1 MRILCGGGGCIRCT
15 LQGALL
21 GRQDKVSTAGD
32 GGVDEV
38 QQGVGLITF
47 LEGQASCHIG
57 TEGQQPAD
65 SILGCMMGIDWLGV
79 LMHAQCVSCFGE

>member
-1 MRILCGGGGCIRCT
+1 MRILCGGGGCIRSK
-15 LQGALL
+15 LQQALL

-32 GGVDEV
+32 SAVDEV
-38 QQGVGLITF
+38 QQGVGLIAF

-65 SILGCMMGIDWLGV
+65 SIMGCEMEIDWLEV
-79 LMHAQCVSCFGE
+79 